1 MRVVLCVMQTTEKCD
16 QIQKSTLL
24 KVSNVT
30 LLVFI
35 FVASIMDFIRGGTLL
50 HQKGNV
56 TEYLATQEAKEKMT
70 SLEVVWNSTGNLA
83 EFNYNANVYLGLLE
97 HTLQDKNSLAQQ
109 MLMDYAA
116 TLIETA
122 LATLSVFTLG
132 VLLMASGVRDMHVTP
147 FFLIS
152 AVWSTT
158 IVIGTGI
165 SLFKTSLGNMN
176 NYHEDLF
183 FARKGYEVMRF
194 VNSLLIMLLSVIT
207 LSCAIEYHP
216 LKYFSELFPDA
227 YKNTK
232 ANVRNVAT
240 KVNEEGRKARG
251 RFQQQKPVPED
262 AGPRS
267 DYSFM
272 QVHPD
277 NRDDLANL
285 LEGKVQN

>member
-1 MRVVLCVMQTTEKCD
+1 MATTEKCD

-152 AVWSTT
+152 AVW
-158 IVIGTGI
+158 
-165 SLFKTSLGNMN
+165 
-176 NYHEDLF
+176 
-183 FARKGYEVMRF
+183 
-194 VNSLLIMLLSVIT
+194 
-207 LSCAIEYHP
+207 
-216 LKYFSELFPDA
+216 
-227 YKNTK
+227 
-232 ANVRNVAT
+232 
-240 KVNEEGRKARG
+240 
-251 RFQQQKPVPED
+251 
-262 AGPRS
+262 
-267 DYSFM
+267 
-272 QVHPD
+272 
-277 NRDDLANL
+277 
-285 LEGKVQN
+285 